1 MTIVRRLGLAGL
13 LAVSALTGF
22 AHTARANTGT
32 ETPFVA
38 SIRLGTLG
46 IGPELELHNKQSH
59 FGVRADFDTFNFG
72 IDNIYTAKV
81 NVTAYDE
88 TQHIHTP
95 LDANYKTMNGSLY
108 GDYYPWKT
116 GFRVTSGLTFN
127 RNVLSGSGSS
137 RDGAVF
143 GSHAYSASDLG
154 TMKATVRQGLVNPY
168 LGVGFSTEILPH
180 LTFSGDAGMLF
191 TGAVHSSLNWSG
203 SSTLPASFAAEY
215 NSKIGSV
222 RSDFRSKTHSFE
234 YYPVVML
241 GLGYRF

>member
-1 MTIVRRLGLAGL
+1 MLHHTIEARLGSVLHFCAEQ
-13 LAVSALTGF
+13 S
-22 AHTARANTGT
+22 
-32 ETPFVA
+32 
-38 SIRLGTLG
+38 
-46 IGPELELHNKQSH
+46 PE
-59 FGVRADFDTFNFG
+59 
-72 IDNIYTAKV
+72 
-81 NVTAYDE
+81 
-88 TQHIHTP
+88 IH
-95 LDANYKTMNGSLY
+95 LY
-108 GDYYPWKT
+108 AE
-116 GFRVTSGLTFN
+116 R
-127 RNVLSGSGSS
+127 RCGSS